1 MNVVKQ
7 LVLLVR
13 AYKLF
18 SVQSMQEAVWL
29 LSTHADRQRV
39 DISVAVCFFCNFV
52 CVFVWLRIS
61 LLRIKIA
68 RIKFCMVVHRGP
80 GQAISHFGEL
90 CPRRSS
96 PRSQNQMNRPDRAL
110 NYK

>member
-13 AYKLF
+13 AFKLF

-39 DISVAVCFFCNFV
+39 DISVAVCFFFV
-52 CVFVWLRIS
+52 ILCVCLY
-61 LLRIKIA
+61 
-68 RIKFCMVVHRGP
+68 G
-80 GQAISHFGEL
+80 
-90 CPRRSS
+90 
-96 PRSQNQMNRPDRAL
+96 
-110 NYK
+110 